1 MILSTNLIDIFNLIN
16 KMYSLGRTIKKLK
29 NNPENLRA
37 ISFFGH
43 SATTQ
48 NTLATI
54 SNSQKFHGNHPRHPG
69 FVTMRFAQACTF
81 ILL

>member
-1 MILSTNLIDIFNLIN
+1 MILSTNLTDDFNFIN
-16 KMYSLGRTIKKLK
+16 KIYTLGRTIKKAE
-29 NNPENLRA
+29 NNPENHRV
-37 ISFFGH
+37 IRFFGH
-43 SATTQ
+43 SATIQ

-69 FVTMRFAQACTF
+69 FVTMRFAQASTF